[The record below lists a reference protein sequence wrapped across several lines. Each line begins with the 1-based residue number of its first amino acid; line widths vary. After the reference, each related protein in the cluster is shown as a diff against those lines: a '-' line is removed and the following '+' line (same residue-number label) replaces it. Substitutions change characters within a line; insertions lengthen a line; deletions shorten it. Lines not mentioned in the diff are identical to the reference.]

1 MSADSSSTVLPAGAL
16 KRIHVNQ
23 HNLRRRV
30 NGTGEDPCYT
40 VKHKGKTIWARE
52 VEILGPCRLVERISD
67 PLSCGARLWI
77 ETTSE
82 VALSEAS
89 GNA

>member
-1 MSADSSSTVLPAGAL
+1 MSATLPAGSL

-23 HNLRRRV
+23 HNLRQRV
-30 NGTGEDPCYT
+30 KGTSTEPCYT
-40 VKHKGKTIWARE
+40 IKHSGQTYWAHA
-52 VEILGPCRLVERISD
+52 VSIQGPSSLVERIEN

-82 VALSEAS
+82 VILQ
-89 GNA
+89 